1 MIRNVNNE
9 LFRIF
14 QKYERMGSKN
24 IMSTLVVVG
33 SQWGDE
39 GKGKITDLLS
49 EKTDIVVRY
58 QGGCNA
64 GHTVVKGDQ
73 QFIFHLIPSGILHP
87 GKKCLI
93 GSGVVIDPE
102 SLLQEI
108 EDLRKK
114 GIEIDGNLFI
124 DSKAHIVLPYHK
136 TLDEIKEEK
145 RGKNKLGTTKRGIG
159 PTYIDKIARTGIRMS
174 DLIDKKS
181 LSDKLKINLEEKN
194 EVFEKLYGIKTS
206 KQEQK
211 DLIKRYKEYGQL
223 LKKYVID
230 VSLYLNKAIEE
241 DKKILFEGAQGT
253 LLDIDH
259 GTFPYVTSSNPV
271 AGGACIGAGVGPTKI
286 DRVLG
291 ITKAYTTRVGSGPLP
306 TEIEGELE
314 EYIRQKGGEFGATT
328 GRPRRCGWFDVIV
341 VNYAV
346 RINGMDSMVLTK
358 IDVLSDLDKIKICTA
373 YQCNGELIKE
383 FPADLGTLQNC
394 TPVYEEIEGWKSDVS
409 QITKY
414 EDLPSQLKV
423 YIRRIEELTKAK
435 VVIISVGPKRSQT
448 IIREELF
455 K

>member
-1 MIRNVNNE
+1 MDN
-9 LFRIF
+9 LG
-14 QKYERMGSKN
+14 Y
-24 IMSTLVVVG
+24 MSTLVVVG

-49 EKTDIVVRY
+49 EEVDIIVRY

-73 QFIFHLIPSGILHP
+73 QFIFHLIPSGILHS

-102 SLLQEI
+102 SLLREI

-124 DSKAHIVLPYHK
+124 DSKAHVVLPYHK

-159 PTYIDKIARTGIRMS
+159 PAYIDKIARTGIRIA
-174 DLIDKKS
+174 DLIDKKT
-181 LSDKLKINLEEKN
+181 LSEKLKINLEEKN
-194 EVFEKLYGIKTS
+194 EIFEKLYTIKTS
-206 KQEQK
+206 KQKQK
-211 DLIKRYKEYGQL
+211 DLIKRYQEYGQL

-230 VSLYLNKAIEE
+230 ISLLVNQAIEE

-291 ITKAYTTRVGSGPLP
+291 ITKAYTTRVGSGPFP
-306 TEIEGELE
+306 TEMQGELG
-314 EYIRQKGGEFGATT
+314 EYLRQKGGEFGATT
-328 GRPRRCGWFDVIV
+328 GRPRRCGWFDAV
-341 VNYAV
+341 VASYAV

-358 IDVLSDLDKIKICTA
+358 TDVLSDLNKIKICTS
-373 YQCNGELIKE
+373 YQCNGKLIKE
-383 FPADLGTLQNC
+383 FPANLKTLKNC
-394 TPVYEEIEGWKSDVS
+394 TPVYEEVEGWKSDIS
-409 QITKY
+409 QITRY
-414 EDLPSQLKV
+414 ENLPPQLKA
-423 YIRRIEELTKAK
+423 YISRIEELVKTKII
-435 VVIISVGPKRSQT
+435 IISVGPKRSQT
-448 IIREELF
+448 IIREKVF